1 MYLAVM
7 KVTKNDMHSYGST
20 LLTVWVI
27 IQKMEMIEILVDRID
42 IL

>member
-7 KVTKNDMHSYGST
+7 KVTKNDMRSYGST

-27 IQKMEMIEILVDRID
+27 IRKMEMIEILLDRID

>member
-27 IQKMEMIEILVDRID
+27 IRKMEIIEILLDRID

>member
-7 KVTKNDMHSYGST
+7 KVAKNDMHSYGST

-27 IQKMEMIEILVDRID
+27 IGKMEIIEILLDRID

>member
-7 KVTKNDMHSYGST
+7 KVTKNDMHNYGST

-27 IQKMEMIEILVDRID
+27 IRKMEMIEILLDRTD

>member
-1 MYLAVM
+1 M

>member
-7 KVTKNDMHSYGST
+7 KVTKNDMLSYGTT

-27 IQKMEMIEILVDRID
+27 IQKMEIIKILLDRIN